1 MIQKFMILFFI
12 SFSHCDHICLSI
24 GYYPDSDGSCTT
36 FYRCTDIWGD
46 GNLQTFQFMCSPG
59 TVFDP
64 VYNVC
69 NWPAAV
75 PNCGLNPAPDS
86 VMSTTENVYSEHKCR
101 KPGIFKHE
109 DDCQKFWLCKEQKTS
124 RKLKVCVEVK
134 LLCPNLVQLGV
145 SS

>member
-1 MIQKFMILFFI
+1 
-12 SFSHCDHICLSI
+12 
-24 GYYPDSDGSCTT
+24 
-36 FYRCTDIWGD
+36 
-46 GNLQTFQFMCSPG
+46 MCSPG
-59 TVFDP
+59 SVFDP
-64 VYNVC
+64 VYNVF